1 MQEGSLWRLGN
12 SKILVDGDNIFL
24 LLTIR
29 RNVEVREHRN
39 KLVIDINED
48 SIDCLLIDYDRWEAK
63 LFSIKHDIKRI
74 RTNYMRIRKSIQKK
88 VKNKNLQN
96 KLLTKYGFRE
106 RKRVEDKLKKVSTI
120 LAKIAKEYN
129 ADLVRKSLRDLKL
142 NGKKKSKQLNYRL
155 SSFPYRKFITYIDY
169 KFYERGLNVV
179 EVNAKKSS
187 ITCPICGCVD
197 KGNRVDKETFSCR
210 RCGFAFNAQYVA
222 CLNLFSRS

>member
-1 MQEGSLWRLGN
+1 MRIVL
-12 SKILVDGDNIFL
+12 
-24 LLTIR
+24 
-29 RNVEVREHRN
+29 
-39 KLVIDINED
+39 
-48 SIDCLLIDYDRWEAK
+48 YDRWEAK

-120 LAKIAKEYN
+120 LAEIAKEYN
-129 ADLVRKSLRDLKL
+129 ADLVRESLRDLKL

>member
-1 MQEGSLWRLGN
+1 M
-12 SKILVDGDNIFL
+12 
-24 LLTIR
+24 
-29 RNVEVREHRN
+29 
-39 KLVIDINED
+39 
-48 SIDCLLIDYDRWEAK
+48 YDRWEAK

-120 LAKIAKEYN
+120 LAEIAKEYN
-129 ADLVRKSLRDLKL
+129 ADLVRESLRDLKL
-142 NGKKKSKQLNYRL
+142 DGKKKSKQLNYRL

-222 CLNLFSRS
+222 CLNLFSRSNDGVVAIRSGRIYLIHRSTVRPPKWWWSM